1 MTYNAVQLVDY
12 FCQNDNI
19 MLSKMNPK
27 ISVIFLAVFAV
38 AMTRLIPHWPNV
50 TAVAAIAIFGGAT
63 LKNSFSAVII
73 PLTAIFFS
81 DLIINNTFYS
91 AYYEGF
97 VLFGDS
103 AAWIYSAFILM
114 TVIAH
119 FSIKSFKSA
128 PIVSTTLISTLLFFV
143 LTNIGAWLSSP
154 FYTQDVAGLILAFEA
169 GLPFVLNSLLGNL
182 FFVGL
187 FFYGYSVV
195 TEKKTQWLF
204 VK

>member
-1 MTYNAVQLVDY
+1 MN
-12 FCQNDNI
+12 

-27 ISVIFLAVFAV
+27 FSVIFITVFAV

-63 LKNSFSAVII
+63 LRNSFAAVLI

-91 AYYEGF
+91 GYYEGF
-97 VLFGDS
+97 VLFGNS
-103 AAWIYSAFILM
+103 AAWIYAAFILM

-119 FSIKSFKSA
+119 FSIKSFKA
-128 PIVSTTLISTLLFFV
+128 LPIVSTTALSTILFFV

-154 FYTQDVAGLILAFEA
+154 FYAQDLGGLMLALEA
-169 GLPFVLNSLLGNL
+169 GLPFVLNSLLGNF
-182 FFVGL
+182 FFVGV
-187 FFYGYSVV
+187 FFYGYSVA
-195 TEKKTQWLF
+195 TEKKVQWLF

>member
-1 MTYNAVQLVDY
+1 M
-12 FCQNDNI
+12 I

-27 ISVIFLAVFAV
+27 VSVIFLTVFAV

-50 TAVAAIAIFGGAT
+50 TAVAAVAIFGGAT
-63 LKNSFSAVII
+63 LRNSLQAVLI
-73 PLTAIFFS
+73 PVTAIFFS

-114 TVIAH
+114 TVLSH
-119 FSIKSFKSA
+119 FTIKSFKA
-128 PIVSTTLISTLLFFV
+128 TPIVSTTVLSTILFFF
-143 LTNIGAWLSSP
+143 LTNTGAWLSSP
-154 FYTQDVAGLILAFEA
+154 FYSKDLTGLLTAYEA

-182 FFVGL
+182 FFVGI
-187 FFYGYSVV
+187 FFYTYSVAS
-195 TEKKTQWLF
+195 EKKVQWLF
-204 VK
+204 TK